1 MYLFPSSLSGC
12 WQHWVLCWLL
22 ARAHCQFLAAW
33 VSPTWQL
40 ALSKHAKWK
49 DNTESRP
56 ARYGIIFSNLIMEV
70 TPIIFR
76 LRRKSHSREEIS
88 QGHEHKEMEIIGGHV
103 RSYLSQI
110 PEADPGI
117 GLILNWSVRKCFQQ
131 NHKEVC
137 DTKQSPAEEN
147 FGSIC
152 KGDWRQSILELS
164 PLGARELEYLYPA
177 PATRWLRAAFRGT

>member
-1 MYLFPSSLSGC
+1 MDQVSGCELAGSSASWFCTRLQSSVGTWSHPKTHLGMYLFPSSLSGC

-22 ARAHCQFLAAW
+22 ARAHCQFLASW

-56 ARYGIIFSNLIMEV
+56 AKYVIIFSNLIMEV
-70 TPIIFR
+70 TPITFR

-103 RSYLSQI
+103 RSCHRS
-110 PEADPGI
+110 
-117 GLILNWSVRKCFQQ
+117 RKQ
-131 NHKEVC
+131 
-137 DTKQSPAEEN
+137 T
-147 FGSIC
+147 
-152 KGDWRQSILELS
+152 LE
-164 PLGARELEYLYPA
+164 
-177 PATRWLRAAFRGT
+177 